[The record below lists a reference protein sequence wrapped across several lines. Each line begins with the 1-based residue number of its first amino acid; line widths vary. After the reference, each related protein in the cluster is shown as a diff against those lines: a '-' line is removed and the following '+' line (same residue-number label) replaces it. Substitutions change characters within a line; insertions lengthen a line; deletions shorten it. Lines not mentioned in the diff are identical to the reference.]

1 MKYRIK
7 SYVSDPTLKFTKY
20 IPQRR
25 YKGIKWLLGWYSGVY
40 EFSEEHALERIEE
53 WKEEANGI
61 RVKKSKPKVT
71 YKEVK

>member
-7 SYVSDPTLKFTKY
+7 SYVPNPVLKWTHY

-25 YKGIKWLLGWYSGVY
+25 YKGIKWLLGWYSGAY
-40 EFSEEHALERIEE
+40 EFSEEHALETIEE
-53 WKEEANGI
+53 WKEEEAEV
-61 RVKKSKPKVT
+61 RVKYKPVVT